1 MTDIILNI
9 FIIKR
14 VVVTGGA
21 IWARQHKAGQKY

>member
-1 MTDIILNI
+1 MTEKILTM

-21 IWARQHKAGQKY
+21 IWVRQHKAGQKY